1 MLMENTVILLFNLD
15 NSVADSENQG
25 IDQNKIGIMANWF
38 ITGRILEIL
47 GWIIN
52 KLIQRNN
59 WHIFGQIMQ
68 LFVVVVSAGIALG
81 LNSF

>member
-1 MLMENTVILLFNLD
+1 
-15 NSVADSENQG
+15 
-25 IDQNKIGIMANWF
+25 MANWF

-68 LFVVVVSAGIALG
+68 LFVVVISAGIALG